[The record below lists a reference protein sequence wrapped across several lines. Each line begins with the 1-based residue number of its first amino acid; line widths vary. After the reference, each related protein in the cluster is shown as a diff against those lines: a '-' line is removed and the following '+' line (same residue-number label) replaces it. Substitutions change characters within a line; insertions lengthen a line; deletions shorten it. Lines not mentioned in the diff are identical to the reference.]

1 MITTKKGDS
10 PMKRPIAIALAL
22 AVAIVLPVATAIAAN
37 GNGRGNGNGKGQ
49 VKSFTA
55 KQCNTE
61 RKAESGAFTAA
72 FGDLSGKH
80 AMRNCKRETS
90 SEVIVEFKNAA
101 KACAAER
108 DSNPPASV
116 EAFIVKYGANDQ
128 AQGKGA
134 MRNAFGKCVSGKVR
148 DEIAEDV
155 DDFQAAA
162 QQCRADRAADPDL
175 FLDTWGT
182 NVSNPENNASGNE
195 KSKGAERKAFGKCIS
210 STARGLDQEVE
221 APTPEEEAA
230 PAV

>member
-37 GNGRGNGNGKGQ
+37 GNGRGQ

-55 KQCNTE
+55 KQCNE
-61 RKAESGAFTAA
+61 LKRADSGAFKAD
-72 FGDLSGKH
+72 FGDLSGEH
-80 AMRNCKRETS
+80 MMRNCKRETS

-155 DDFQAAA
+155 DDFQTAA
-162 QQCRADRAADPDL
+162 QQCRADRAADPEA
-175 FLDTWGT
+175 FLGTWGT

-195 KSKGAERKAFGKCIS
+195 KSKGAERKALGKCVS
-210 STARGLDQEVE
+210 STARGLEQEVE
-221 APTPEEEAA
+221 APTPEEEEA